1 MDTLVRPAVEA
12 DLDAINAIYN
22 HYVLHSTCT
31 WQEEPSTAAER
42 TAWWRERAGRYPV
55 LVAELEGEVVGFA
68 ALGPHRARSGYR
80 FTTESTVY
88 LNAERRGRGI
98 GTRLMVAL
106 LEAGHAAGFHTVV
119 AGICT
124 EHAES
129 MRLHAALGF
138 IERGR
143 LKEAGFKFARWLDS
157 VTMQKML

>member
-1 MDTLVRPAVEA
+1 MHSRIRAAAQP

-42 TAWWRERAGRYPV
+42 IEWWRERAERYPV
-55 LVAELEGEVVGFA
+55 LAAEIEGEVVGFA
-68 ALGPHRARSGYR
+68 ALGPFRSRSGYR
-80 FTTESTVY
+80 FTAESSVY
-88 LNAERRGRGI
+88 LSAERRGQGI
-98 GTRLMVAL
+98 GRRLMEAL
-106 LEAGHAAGFHTVV
+106 LDAGREAGFHTVV

-138 IERGR
+138 VECGR
-143 LKEAGFKFARWLDS
+143 LKEAGYKFGRWLDS